1 MDFNECMSKK
11 TESMS
16 VSEIKG
22 CINKL
27 VYDPQQAQKDKELL
41 SIVVLRKKAKH
52 FDFLEGYTRWRTV
65 GSWREIQ
72 EGKVV
77 HEFPEE
83 KNVQLDI
90 EFKDKPDESVG
101 TRLMELFKEFNT
113 KEVDEELL
121 YARTVPIEESS
132 L

>member
-1 MDFNECMSKK
+1 MDFNGCMSKDIRA
-11 TESMS
+11 MS
-16 VSEIKG
+16 ISEIKS
-22 CINKL
+22 CIHKL
-27 VYDPQQAQKDKELL
+27 VYDPQKAQTDKELL

-52 FDFLEGYTRWRTV
+52 FDFLEGYTKWRTV

-72 EGKVV
+72 NGKVV
-77 HEFPEE
+77 YEFPEE
-83 KNVQLDI
+83 RNVQLDI

-113 KEVDEELL
+113 KEVDEKLL